1 MVFKSLSAQRPYK
14 SSFCDLNCTLHLP
27 PTPQIVILSKF
38 QVIFIENQL
47 PSFKVFFFMEI
58 PPGLHKFWIPV
69 IPDYQAWSKFGE
81 RRDWKTLK
89 DGKH

>member
-1 MVFKSLSAQRPYK
+1 M
-14 SSFCDLNCTLHLP
+14 HLP
-27 PTPQIVILSKF
+27 PTPKIVILSKF

-89 DGKH
+89 DGKHQPDDLKFYLRFKTLYV